1 MDNTLVYEAGD
12 CGSIPYRRTNFYPWV
27 KRGRMHPCQ
36 WLVTCTSTYTSRASL
51 SRIRLAAIP
60 LRLGRRLRRFES
72 FMRDQFLCLGSLMV
86 ELRCYIPLT
95 GVRFSNKVPLL
106 SLCNVNLVD
115 GLVWNEEAARSNR
128 AMETNVCWGLV
139 KWYNSGFWFRYH
151 RFDSYT
157 LCQYMPARL
166 GSQRGLIHL
175 LAPD

>member
-1 MDNTLVYEAGD
+1 MVAQLTNSICVCSIMDNTLVYEAGD
-12 CGSIPYRRTNFYPWV
+12 CGSIPYRRTSF
-27 KRGRMHPCQ
+27 
-36 WLVTCTSTYTSRASL
+36 L

-128 AMETNVCWGLV
+128 AMETNFCWGLV
-139 KWYNSGFWFRYH
+139 KWYNSGF
-151 RFDSYT
+151 
-157 LCQYMPARL
+157 
-166 GSQRGLIHL
+166 
-175 LAPD
+175 